1 VKRRFLRRFLK
12 PAMLAFAVSLIL
24 VPYASAMP
32 TLSVAGSGTAGIT
45 TSSPGRV
52 SPDLPPVS
60 AAVPADSESSGFD
73 WNKAVLGTAGVL
85 LLTTGLATI
94 ALFAVRRRSVPLAH
108 R

>member
-24 VPYASAMP
+24 VPSATAMP
-32 TLSVAGSGTAGIT
+32 TLSVEGSGTAGVT
-45 TSSPGRV
+45 TSSPGRI

-60 AAVPADSESSGFD
+60 AAVPVAGESSGFD
-73 WNKAVLGTAGVL
+73 WSNAVLGAAGVL
-85 LLTTGLATI
+85 FLTTVLATI